1 MPRTAALALNSPR
14 KHCIHFIRR
23 PQILAGRG
31 QVKTPPC
38 WTVSKHRSPLAC
50 RPSRKCQ
57 RCRSSTLYLGESFR
71 ALAEVLGCCFLLKNV
86 FEKMGRGLF
95 DLSAK
100 RFRVLEEV
108 QVLLFS
114 FQNVFRLEREVIS
127 FSSFSKTFFYAT
139 FFKSRNVSYDKI
151 RFICVIF
158 LLNGQLLTPLVRV
171 AALADTLP

>member
-57 RCRSSTLYLGESFR
+57 RCRSLTLYLGESFR
-71 ALAEVLGCCFLLKNV
+71 ALAEVLGCYFLLKNV

-95 DLSAK
+95 DLSPK
-100 RFRVLEEV
+100 RFRVLGEV

-114 FQNVFRLEREVIS
+114 FQNVFRLEERLYLFHHFPKRFFTLLSTNPETFPAIRYVLFVS
-127 FSSFSKTFFYAT
+127 FPY
-139 FFKSRNVSYDKI
+139 
-151 RFICVIF
+151 
-158 LLNGQLLTPLVRV
+158 
-171 AALADTLP
+171 